1 MMILDHDGN
10 GEVDFDEFLHLM
22 TNTDVFIEV
31 ITSENKDE
39 KERNDARRKGMQF
52 FGYQNNNFLFSVIL
66 FDALTEFLKKQAL
79 KGANELI
86 NYY

>member
-1 MMILDHDGN
+1 
-10 GEVDFDEFLHLM
+10 M

-52 FGYQNNNFLFSVIL
+52 FGYQNNIFFSVIL

-79 KGANELI
+79 KGAKSLS
-86 NYY
+86 

>member
-1 MMILDHDGN
+1 
-10 GEVDFDEFLHLM
+10 M

-52 FGYQNNNFLFSVIL
+52 FGYQSNIFLIFSDIIRCADRISKEASV
-66 FDALTEFLKKQAL
+66 KRSK
-79 KGANELI
+79 
-86 NYY
+86 